1 MRSAY
6 NVPFNLSWFYSSIP
20 LILISLLL
28 RCLRSISL
36 VIITFSGFTFRL
48 LILEY
53 SMKKLSKVQQKQ
65 QDLVMKTADMLEE
78 QARIEIPGMLQ
89 CWFDVEY
96 HLFPGSLLLCFQ
108 FENEQALA
116 AAEPDLLKWQKRLS
130 AAMMKK
136 GVILKNMRKHLVFT
150 MKGPED

>member
-1 MRSAY
+1 
-6 NVPFNLSWFYSSIP
+6 
-20 LILISLLL
+20 
-28 RCLRSISL
+28 
-36 VIITFSGFTFRL
+36 
-48 LILEY
+48 
-53 SMKKLSKVQQKQ
+53 MKKLSKVQIKQ

>member
-1 MRSAY
+1 
-6 NVPFNLSWFYSSIP
+6 
-20 LILISLLL
+20 
-28 RCLRSISL
+28 
-36 VIITFSGFTFRL
+36 
-48 LILEY
+48 
-53 SMKKLSKVQQKQ
+53 MKKLSKVQQKQ

-78 QARIEIPGMLQ
+78 QARAEIPGMLQ

-116 AAEPDLLKWQKRLS
+116 NAEPDLLKWQKRLS

>member
-1 MRSAY
+1 
-6 NVPFNLSWFYSSIP
+6 
-20 LILISLLL
+20 
-28 RCLRSISL
+28 
-36 VIITFSGFTFRL
+36 
-48 LILEY
+48 
-53 SMKKLSKVQQKQ
+53 MKKLSKVQQKQ
-65 QDLVMKTADMLEE
+65 QDLVMNTADMLEE
-78 QARIEIPGMLQ
+78 QARAEIPGMLQ

-116 AAEPDLLKWQKRLS
+116 SAEPDLLKWQKRLS

>member
-1 MRSAY
+1 M
-6 NVPFNLSWFYSSIP
+6 F
-20 LILISLLL
+20 LLEL
-28 RCLRSISL
+28 VL
-36 VIITFSGFTFRL
+36 VIINFSGFVFCL

-53 SMKKLSKVQQKQ
+53 SMKKLSKVQLKQ

-136 GVILKNMRKHLVFT
+136 GVVLKNMRKHLVFT
-150 MKGPED
+150 MKGPDD

>member
-1 MRSAY
+1 
-6 NVPFNLSWFYSSIP
+6 
-20 LILISLLL
+20 
-28 RCLRSISL
+28 
-36 VIITFSGFTFRL
+36 
-48 LILEY
+48 
-53 SMKKLSKVQQKQ
+53 MKKLSKVQQKQ
-65 QDLVMKTADMLEE
+65 QDLVLKTADMLEE
-78 QARIEIPGMLQ
+78 QARAEIPGMLQ

-108 FENEQALA
+108 FKNKQVLE

-150 MKGPED
+150 LKGPEN

>member
-1 MRSAY
+1 
-6 NVPFNLSWFYSSIP
+6 
-20 LILISLLL
+20 
-28 RCLRSISL
+28 
-36 VIITFSGFTFRL
+36 
-48 LILEY
+48 
-53 SMKKLSKVQQKQ
+53 MKKLSKVQQKQ
-65 QDLVMKTADMLEE
+65 QDLVLKTADMLEE